1 MSQAPVTQPV
11 KYVGSK
17 AAIDVQFPVPFI
29 SKSEAKGTP
38 ITFYHNKPVPLTPDQ
53 ASQLCK
59 TSGEVFKMC
68 DEAGKALKI

>member
-1 MSQAPVTQPV
+1 MSQTPVTQPV
-11 KYVGSK
+11 KYVGAK
-17 AAIDVQFPVPFI
+17 AAIEVQFPVPLL
-29 SKSEAKGTP
+29 SKSDAKGSP

-68 DEAGKALKI
+68 DEQGKVCK